1 MPLPSSDPT
10 FKWEYTYVESDA
22 FCDGREPEP
31 ALLTYH
37 GVPFPQIVTDAP
49 APIVTSAGSGP
60 WWFPQDLAV
69 TGDLL
74 RVLWSAAHYRLM
86 PVISPQA
93 LEACTEAE
101 VIMMRSITLD
111 DPDKLPVTDRR
122 AGQLR
127 KMMRVLLSATD
138 ESATVAA
145 LEDLLHAAT
154 LDLAHDKAKARSFRI
169 GLVRFPYRPW
179 REGPATPRIV
189 PVLLKPGQ
197 VRGLDTVERLAPEAV
212 PHPAR
217 RALQDMHDL
226 LPRIA
231 GGDLDA
237 LHDLLSAEPPL
248 SHAHVRMLGVAFREQ
263 GRNDAATAIWT
274 HGDKAGDGE
283 CSYELAR
290 TLNEQARVAEAREIA
305 DRSDQLGSPGGAF
318 LHGELLADAGELE
331 QAEGAYRRG
340 DDRGD
345 GRAAFRLAELLVK
358 RGELDEAEAAMRRA
372 DERGTPP
379 AATMLG
385 IRFHQQ
391 GRDTEA
397 IEALER
403 GDDRGDRLAPFILGH
418 IAQERGREA
427 ESEAAWRRADE
438 RGHSEATVQLARLAR
453 QRGDRERAEALL
465 RRAIE
470 SGERS
475 AARPL
480 VQLLI
485 EQEREAEAIG
495 ILQATADEEDRSW
508 ADGYRLLAMLL
519 TRRGDGPGAEDAW
532 RKAAGLGD
540 REAAYEWATIL
551 IDRGEIVQAMPFLA
565 EASLSDSEPVAAR
578 AWLATGQ
585 LFMHIGD
592 SSVAIALFSRVIAT
606 GLDDLTPIAQSLLDE
621 AVANMEDPSS
631 K

>member
-1 MPLPSSDPT
+1 
-10 FKWEYTYVESDA
+10 
-22 FCDGREPEP
+22 
-31 ALLTYH
+31 
-37 GVPFPQIVTDAP
+37 
-49 APIVTSAGSGP
+49 
-60 WWFPQDLAV
+60 
-69 TGDLL
+69 
-74 RVLWSAAHYRLM
+74 M
-86 PVISPQA
+86 PVISAQA

-111 DPDKLPVTDRR
+111 DPDKPSATDRR

-138 ESATVAA
+138 ESAAVAA
-145 LEDLLHAAT
+145 LDDLLHAAT
-154 LDLAHDKAKARSFRI
+154 LELAHDHTKTRSFRI

-179 REGPATPRIV
+179 REGPAAPRIV

-197 VRGLDTVERLAPEAV
+197 THGRIRSKSVPKVA

-231 GGDLDA
+231 GGDLEA
-237 LHDLLSAEPPL
+237 LHDLLNAEPPL
-248 SHAHVRMLGVAFREQ
+248 SHAHLRMLGLAFREQ

-274 HGDKAGDGE
+274 HGEKAGDGE

-290 TLNEQARVAEAREIA
+290 ALSEQARLAEAREMA
-305 DRSDQLGSPGGAF
+305 DRSDQLGSPSGAF
-318 LHGELLADAGELE
+318 LHGELLADAGEPK
-331 QAEGAYRRG
+331 QAEGAYRRA
-340 DDRGD
+340 DARGD
-345 GRAAFRLAELLVK
+345 GRAAFRLAELLIK

-385 IRFHQQ
+385 IRFHEQ
-391 GRDTEA
+391 GRDAEA

-418 IAQERGREA
+418 MAQEKGREA
-427 ESEAAWRRADE
+427 EAEAAWRRADE
-438 RGHSEATVQLARLAR
+438 RGHAEATVQLARLAR
-453 QRGDRERAEALL
+453 QRGNRERAEALL

-470 SGERS
+470 RGERS

-495 ILQATADEEDRSW
+495 ILHAAADEKDPNW
-508 ADGYRLLAMLL
+508 ADGYRLLATLL
-519 TRRGDGPGAEDAW
+519 IRQGDGAGAEDAW
-532 RKAAGLGD
+532 RKAAELGD
-540 REAAYEWATIL
+540 KEAAYEWARVL
-551 IDRGEIVQAMPFLA
+551 IDRGEVVQAMPFLA
-565 EASLSDSEPVAAR
+565 EASSSDNEPVAAR
-578 AWLATGQ
+578 AWLVTGQ
-585 LFMHIGD
+585 LFMHIGN
-592 SSVAIALFSRVIAT
+592 SAAAIASFSRVIAT
-606 GLDDLTPIAQSLLDE
+606 GLDDLTPIAQSLVDE
-621 AVANMEDPSS
+621 AAANMEGPSS